1 MSHYK
6 LDTLESSTERA
17 SSFSSW
23 SSLPVTLNLFLAKSL
38 RVRPETIFHCLRKL
52 SRWFSVCLCPI
63 IFSFRI
69 FYTAYILHETIYL
82 YNFRLLDF
90 IDFVMNKWYNI
101 MFIPNNIWLSC
112 RFIGSLTSRYQ
123 PDIKYC
129 NVQQHS
135 WELQRMIIVIE

>member
-1 MSHYK
+1 MTWRSVFYFTATTLK
-6 LDTLESSTERA
+6 LNSRLFKA
-17 SSFSSW
+17 LNSFK
-23 SSLPVTLNLFLAKSL
+23 AK
-38 RVRPETIFHCLRKL
+38 RKL

-112 RFIGSLTSRYQ
+112 RFIGSLTSRFQ

-129 NVQQHS
+129 NVQLHS
-135 WELQRMIIVIE
+135 WELQSMIAVIE